1 MASKAQDAE
10 FRHPDAAG
18 LRRAPT
24 LCSPSNA
31 ASKTGAGLTSLIG
44 GLAALQPLDPKI

>member
-1 MASKAQDAE
+1 MAGKAQDAE

-24 LCSPSNA
+24 PCSPSNA
-31 ASKTGAGLTSLIG
+31 ASKTGARPTSSIG